1 MTKNLEPYLQDII
14 DRHLPARQPDGQAA
28 RVLKL
33 GSDLMDWA
41 QSFFVELRDV
51 GSHARQTSTPRSSH
65 VKLLLLLSNELHRN
79 AGGIRSSYESL
90 YGYLIERYPRVTKQG
105 MALRIRHNGLNINVF
120 PARLLPGHTDDH
132 VLYRSNDN
140 SLLQTNLVR
149 HVDEVLQAGRSREIR
164 LLKAWFQQHEIKAPS
179 LYVDFL
185 VPFKLLPDV
194 KPKNDHLHNNFMHML
209 RKIAQRDF
217 NPLLEDLADPANEEN
232 LFSELMAIED
242 KKRAIRCAQQ
252 AMMARNLSAIIG

>member
-1 MTKNLEPYLQDII
+1 MTLSFPVSGTPMTKNLEPYLQDII
-14 DRHLPARQPDGQAA
+14 DRHLPARQLDGQAA

-65 VKLLLLLSNELHRN
+65 VKLLLLLANELHRN

-90 YGYLIERYPRVTKQG
+90 YGYLIERYPRVSKQG
-105 MALRIRHNGLNINVF
+105 MALRIRHNGLNIDVF

-149 HVDEVLQAGRSREIR
+149 HVDE
-164 LLKAWFQQHEIKAPS
+164 AWFQQHEIKAPA

-185 VPFKLLPDV
+185 VPFKLLSDV
-194 KPKNDHLHNNFMHML
+194 KPKNDNLHNNFMHML

-232 LFSELMAIED
+232 LFSELMAVED
-242 KKRAIRCAQQ
+242 KRRATRIAQQ
-252 AMMARNLSAIIG
+252 ALMARNLAAIIG

>member
-14 DRHLPARQPDGQAA
+14 DRHLPAPQPDGQSA

-41 QSFFVELRDV
+41 QGFFVELRDI

-65 VKLLLLLSNELHRN
+65 VKLLLLLSNDLHRN

-90 YGYLIERYPRVTKQG
+90 YGYLIGRYSRVTKHG
-105 MALRIRHNGLNINVF
+105 MALRIRQNRLDIDVF
-120 PARLLPGHTDDH
+120 PARLLAGHTDDH
-132 VLYRSNDN
+132 VLYRSDDN

-149 HVDEVLQAGRSREIR
+149 HVEQVLEAGRGRETR
-164 LLKAWFQQHEIKAPS
+164 LLKAWFQQHEIKAPA

-185 VPFKLLPDV
+185 VPFKLLSDV
-194 KPKNDHLHNNFMHML
+194 KPKNDNLHNNFMHML

-232 LFSELMAIED
+232 LFSGLMSVED
-242 KKRAIRCAQQ
+242 KKRAIRSAQQ
-252 AMMARNLSAIIG
+252 ALMARNLAAIIG